1 VPHLLDGRVDAQHAA
16 DPDRAQE
23 PHGVDGD
30 ALLGT
35 CAGGHTGSMS
45 LCGST
50 RLPKIPPLGLASADT
65 AKVRVVGLPQGSF
78 WSADL
83 STAAARLMSSEAM
96 PSPIG
101 PAYWR

>member
-1 VPHLLDGRVDAQHAA
+1 VPHLLDGRVDAQHTSN
-16 DPDRAQE
+16 PDRAQE
-23 PHGVDGD
+23 PHGVGGD
-30 ALLGT
+30 AFLGT
-35 CAGGHTGSMS
+35 CADDDTGSMF
-45 LCGST
+45 LCDST

-65 AKVRVVGLPQGSF
+65 AKVRVVGLPQDSF